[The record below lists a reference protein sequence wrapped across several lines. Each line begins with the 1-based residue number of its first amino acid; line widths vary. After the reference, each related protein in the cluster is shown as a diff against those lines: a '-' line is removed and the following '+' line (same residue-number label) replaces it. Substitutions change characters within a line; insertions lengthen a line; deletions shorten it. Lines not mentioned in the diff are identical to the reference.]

1 MKNRFLQV
9 QVKKGGHKAYGYFIL
24 VEIELIEEKHKVVR
38 VSNKR
43 HPGLMNKLKVL
54 DGDKKGEH
62 LSLGDDYPVENFL
75 VPATKMI
82 QTILDN
88 LFKNPFDGPY
98 SSIVTSFEKVPLPK
112 VIVYK

>member
-9 QVKKGGHKAYGYFIL
+9 QVKKGSHKAYGYFIL
-24 VEIELIEEKHKVVR
+24 VEIELFEKRHTVVR

-75 VPATKMI
+75 VPATETI
-82 QTILDN
+82 QKILDE